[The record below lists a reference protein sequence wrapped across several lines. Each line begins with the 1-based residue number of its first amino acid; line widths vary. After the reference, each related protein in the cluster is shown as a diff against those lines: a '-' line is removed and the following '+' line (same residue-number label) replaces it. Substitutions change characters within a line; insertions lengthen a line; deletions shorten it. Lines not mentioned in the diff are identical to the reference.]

1 MWGAKIYQNRHAI
14 LRASY
19 NIFYEIEH
27 KIEYG
32 FDQKMLDTF
41 IWPLTINNSVRNS
54 MSRVIISSSF
64 HQAIPLLNSFVFQT
78 MIDSVGARQLLLRTI
93 QRDHRLPQ
101 SAPRH

>member
-14 LRASY
+14 LRASS

-41 IWPLTINNSVRNS
+41 IWPLTINNSVRNYFN
-54 MSRVIISSSF
+54 VTCHFFFFLIKPF
-64 HQAIPLLNSFVFQT
+64 HL
-78 MIDSVGARQLLLRTI
+78 
-93 QRDHRLPQ
+93 
-101 SAPRH
+101 